1 MSSVLGNM
9 KHHSE
14 NLKTRVFFTRTDTLG
29 KDVIIKAKEIQNVEM
44 KIIILKPN
52 NSPIFI
58 PNVET
63 EVNPRIMNGKVKAIV
78 LAVSYSFSYL
88 K

>member
-1 MSSVLGNM
+1 M
-9 KHHSE
+9 
-14 NLKTRVFFTRTDTLG
+14 
-29 KDVIIKAKEIQNVEM
+29 IKAREIQNVEM

-78 LAVSYSFSYL
+78 LAVIYSFLYL